1 MLVARRLAD
10 PPLAVPGE
18 RAAEANADAA
28 SRPSEPRAYLVAPAI
43 ALVALL
49 TTLVVGDH
57 YGIDLRDPDG
67 VLGSRLVL
75 LVAVVLLFWA
85 LDFVPRALVRRR
97 ELRRDGVLATVRQT
111 LRERW
116 TWRRMGIVLS
126 SILAFYI
133 TYLCYRNFKSFV
145 PLVRPELQ
153 DSILYDFEA
162 SFLGRTPAELLHELL
177 GTGIAAYVLSAVY
190 VLFLA
195 FVPVSLGFALVW
207 TTRTAT
213 GLWWVSALSLNWVL
227 GALSYFVIPSLGPAF
242 VAPELFAGLPDT
254 GVSALQQALLETRER
269 FLDSPVGSGAL
280 NGVAA
285 FASLH
290 VSIVFTGA
298 AMAHFLGAPRPLRVG
313 MWIFLGLTM
322 LATIYFGWHY
332 VVDDVAGLAI
342 GAVAVW
348 ASARLTGWR
357 IEWRLPGQAVRRVSP
372 AG

>member
-1 MLVARRLAD
+1 MLVARRHAD
-10 PPLAVPGE
+10 PALALTGDRVGDSEVARRAPE
-18 RAAEANADAA
+18 R
-28 SRPSEPRAYLVAPAI
+28 RAYLVAPAI

-67 VLGSRLVL
+67 VLGTRLLL
-75 LVAVVLLFWA
+75 LVGVVVLFWA
-85 LDFVPRALVRRR
+85 LDFVPRALI
-97 ELRRDGVLATVRQT
+97 RRDLRQVGLVDRVRTT
-111 LRERW
+111 LHERW
-116 TWRRMGIVLS
+116 TWRRVGIVLS

-145 PLVRPELQ
+145 PLARPGLQ
-153 DSILYDFEA
+153 DASLFDLEA
-162 SFLGRTPAELLHELL
+162 AVLGGTTPAEVLHGVL
-177 GTGIAAYVLSAVY
+177 GTGVAAYVLSTVY

-207 TTRTAT
+207 TTRTST
-213 GLWWVSALSLNWVL
+213 GLWWVSALSLNWVM
-227 GALSYFVIPSLGPAF
+227 GALSYFVIPSLGPVF
-242 VAPELFAGLPDT
+242 VAPELFAALPET
-254 GVSALQQALLETRER
+254 GVTNLQQALLETREK

-280 NGVAA
+280 NGVAG

-298 AMAHFLGAPRPLRVG
+298 LMAHFLRAPRPLRVG
-313 MWIFLGLTM
+313 MWTFLVLTV

-332 VVDDVAGLAI
+332 VVDDLAGFVI

-348 ASARLTGWR
+348 VSAWLTGWR
-357 IEWRLPGQAVRRVSP
+357 IELRPGPQAVRR
-372 AG
+372 AA

>member
-1 MLVARRLAD
+1 MLVARRSVDQDLA
-10 PPLAVPGE
+10 LPGDE
-18 RAAEANADAA
+18 ATAGPQRAPGNH
-28 SRPSEPRAYLVAPAI
+28 AYLVAPGIALI
-43 ALVALL
+43 ALVI
-49 TTLVVGDH
+49 TFIVGDH

-67 VLGSRLVL
+67 VIGSRLL
-75 LVAVVLLFWA
+75 LLLGVVLLFWA
-85 LDFVPRALVRRR
+85 LDFVPRALLRSDLRAQGLWTSVRM
-97 ELRRDGVLATVRQT
+97 T
-111 LRERW
+111 LHERW
-116 TWRRMGIVLS
+116 TWRRVGIVLS

-145 PLVRPELQ
+145 PLARPGLQ
-153 DSILYDFEA
+153 DAGLGAFERSVFGA
-162 SFLGRTPAELLHELL
+162 DPAEYLHAVL
-177 GTGIAAYVLSAVY
+177 GTGAAAYVLSTVY

-207 TTRTAT
+207 NTRTST

-227 GALSYFVIPSLGPAF
+227 GALSYFLIPSLGPAF
-242 VAPELFAGLPDT
+242 TSPELFTQLPET
-254 GVSALQQALLETRER
+254 GVTALQQALLETRER

-298 AMAHFLGAPRPLRVG
+298 IMAHFLRAPRPIRIG
-313 MWIFLGLTM
+313 MWIFLVLTV

-332 VVDDVAGLAI
+332 VVDDLAGFAI
-342 GAVAVW
+342 GAIAVW

-357 IEWRLPGQAVRRVSP
+357 IELRPSGRAVRRV
-372 AG
+372 ATR

>member
-1 MLVARRLAD
+1 MLVARRQAD
-10 PPLAVPGE
+10 PALALTGD
-18 RAAEANADAA
+18 RAADAA
-28 SRPSEPRAYLVAPAI
+28 VSRRAPDRRAYLAAPTI
-43 ALVALL
+43 AALALL

-67 VLGSRLVL
+67 VLGSRLL
-75 LVAVVLLFWA
+75 ILVGVVLLFWA
-85 LDFVPRALVRRR
+85 LDFVPRALVRRD
-97 ELRRDGVLATVRQT
+97 LRQVGLLDRVRAT
-111 LRERW
+111 LHERW
-116 TWRRMGIVLS
+116 TWRRAGIVLT
-126 SILAFYI
+126 SILAFYV

-145 PLVRPELQ
+145 PLARPDLK
-153 DSILYDFEA
+153 DTTLFDFEA
-162 SFLGRTPAELLHELL
+162 SALGGITPAEVLHQIL
-177 GTGIAAYVLSAVY
+177 GTGVAAYVLSTVY

-207 TTRTAT
+207 TTRTST

-227 GALSYFVIPSLGPAF
+227 GALSYFVIPSLGPVF
-242 VAPELFAGLPDT
+242 VAPELFSTLPDT
-254 GVSALQQALLETRER
+254 GVTALQQALLETRER

-298 AMAHFLGAPRPLRVG
+298 LMAHFLRAPRPLRIG
-313 MWIFLGLTM
+313 MWCFLGLTV

-332 VVDDVAGLAI
+332 VVDDLAGSGI

-348 ASARLTGWR
+348 LSARLTGWR
-357 IEWRLPGQAVRRVSP
+357 IALRPGHAVRR
-372 AG
+372 AGATA